1 MCLGELREHH
11 GSQGTDSSFL
21 QVAAM
26 SRVPQGPPLG
36 QTSYKSPE
44 FHHWAL
50 HWDAGHQTVLSAPS
64 QFRYIYFPYKICLS
78 MKRGQCYRAVGTHVM
93 HSASNNSFLH
103 LCYIFSA
110 FLE

>member
-64 QFRYIYFPYKICLS
+64 QFTYIFSLQNLS
-78 MKRGQCYRAVGTHVM
+78 ISEKGAVLQSCGHT
-93 HSASNNSFLH
+93 
-103 LCYIFSA
+103 CYIFCQQ
-110 FLE
+110 